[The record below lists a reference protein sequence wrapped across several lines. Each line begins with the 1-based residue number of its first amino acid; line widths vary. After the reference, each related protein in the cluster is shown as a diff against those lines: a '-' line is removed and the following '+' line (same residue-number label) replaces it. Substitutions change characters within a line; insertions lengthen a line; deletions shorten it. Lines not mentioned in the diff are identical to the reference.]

1 MRNKKIIL
9 ISISLI
15 ICLIFIVFTNT
26 GCLYKLGKSMGEQ
39 LKSQATNT
47 SNSSSD
53 NSSSTQ
59 ETVAST
65 ENSGSDY
72 SSSTTELSSTTYNTQ
87 AKDSNESTTE
97 LSSTTYN
104 TQTKDSNE
112 NSGTKNEIQ
121 VSFDMDYKFNIS
133 GNVSDISFIV
143 IIPKDYKDR
152 QKIINSQYSIKPE
165 RVFDDGP
172 NTYAEFIINNPT
184 TNFELNIM
192 DEIVLSQ
199 YGLDTAFNA
208 GNKDFDAKDLD
219 KYLAAEKYIEKDDEE
234 IIKTAGNF
242 EGEDTYVLVQA
253 IYDYVMENMEWVEYV
268 PEDVGAKVA
277 LIEKRGDCTSYS
289 DLFIAL
295 LRAKGIPARIVE
307 GYTIDATDLNVGHNW
322 VEVYFNDIGWVPF
335 DPTYDDNNGSTS
347 LFNNLNNIYV
357 YFSLK
362 RNDLI
367 LNGFHFFSY
376 NWHGDGQV
384 EVTKNISV
392 N

>member
-1 MRNKKIIL
+1 MRNKKIFL

-39 LKSQATNT
+39 LKSQATST

-65 ENSGSDY
+65 ENPGSDY

-87 AKDSNESTTE
+87 A
-97 LSSTTYN
+97 
-104 TQTKDSNE
+104 KDSNE

-143 IIPKDYKDR
+143 IIPKEYKDR

-165 RVFDDGP
+165 RIFDDGP

-242 EGEDTYVLVQA
+242 EREDTYVLVQA
-253 IYDYVMENMEWVEYV
+253 IYDYVMENMEWVGYV

-277 LIEKRGDCTSYS
+277 LIEKQGDCTSYS

-295 LRAKGIPARIVE
+295 LRANGIPARIVE

-362 RNDLI
+362 RNDSI
-367 LNGFHFFSY
+367 LNGFHYFSY
-376 NWHGDGQV
+376 NWYGDGQV